1 MFTCIVSHTEQF
13 WMAYSAIYFF
23 VYLLVP
29 QVKSETLH
37 TLGEHLTTGLYPQ
50 LSCKPLFMS
59 LLFYLVAKE
68 VGSQFRVGKSPAL
81 EERTLP
87 TISALVFKLLCMYV
101 EADKRN
107 NSRRTRAMHDG
118 NCIFS
123 RLKMVVLNLGKP
135 QNWVIKM
142 LKWDFTQCL
151 AQMFGPVGFNASV
164 DWFTLIIIKKLKA
177 FTF

>member
-1 MFTCIVSHTEQF
+1 
-13 WMAYSAIYFF
+13 MAYSAIYFF

-87 TISALVFKLLCMYV
+87 TISALVFKLLCMWKQISEIIAGELV
-101 EADKRN
+101 QCMMGIVSFQD
-107 NSRRTRAMHDG
+107 
-118 NCIFS
+118 
-123 RLKMVVLNLGKP
+123 
-135 QNWVIKM
+135 
-142 LKWDFTQCL
+142 LKWSYL
-151 AQMFGPVGFNASV
+151 
-164 DWFTLIIIKKLKA
+164 TLGNHRTGLSKC
-177 FTF
+177 